1 MVELVVTDIMSKAT
15 DHRAHVLL
23 LSEKEGLRKIIVAL
37 GFLEAQA
44 IAFALRGIKTD
55 RPLTH
60 DLFGCV
66 TGAFGI
72 ELQHVFIDRVCDGT
86 FCSQLCY
93 RQDDVELCVDSRT
106 SDAIAIAL
114 RVGAPI
120 YIDDTLLSQMCI
132 RDEQNGAFSIPITAA
147 DEATLRMA
155 IANAVK
161 VENYELEHKLK
172 EEIDS
177 RHAPNREVCA
187 DNIDNTDND
196 KQLI

>member
-1 MVELVVTDIMSKAT
+1 MVELVVKDIMSKVS

-23 LSEKEGLRKIIVAL
+23 LCEKDGLRRIIVSL

-44 IAFALRGIKTD
+44 IAFVLRGICTD

-60 DLFGCV
+60 ELFGSV
-66 TGAFGI
+66 TMAFGV
-72 ELQHVFIDRVCDGT
+72 ELQYVLINKISDGT

-93 RQDDVELCVDSRT
+93 RQGEVEHLIDSRT

-114 RVGAPI
+114 RAAAPI
-120 YIDDTLLSQMCI
+120 YIEEELLSRMCI

-147 DEATLRMA
+147 DEATLRVA
-155 IANAVK
+155 IDNAVK
-161 VENYELEHKLK
+161 EENYELAQKLK

-177 RHAPNREVCA
+177 RKSSVCC
-187 DNIDNTDND
+187 NNTDND
-196 KQLI
+196 K

>member
-1 MVELVVTDIMSKAT
+1 MRMVELVVTDIMSKVS

-23 LSEKEGLRKIIVAL
+23 LTEKEGLRRIIVSL

-44 IAFALRGIKTD
+44 IAFALRGIMTD

-60 DLFGCV
+60 DLFGNV
-66 TGAFGI
+66 TSAFGV
-72 ELQHVFIDRVCDGT
+72 ELQYVLINNICDGT

-93 RQDDVELCVDSRT
+93 RQGATEHCIDSRT

-114 RVGAPI
+114 RAAAPI
-120 YIDDTLLSQMCI
+120 YINEELLSRMCI

-147 DEATLRMA
+147 DEATLRVA
-155 IANAVK
+155 IDNAVK
-161 VENYELEHKLK
+161 EENYELAQKLK

-177 RHAPNREVCA
+177 RKSSVCC
-187 DNIDNTDND
+187 NNTDND
-196 KQLI
+196 K